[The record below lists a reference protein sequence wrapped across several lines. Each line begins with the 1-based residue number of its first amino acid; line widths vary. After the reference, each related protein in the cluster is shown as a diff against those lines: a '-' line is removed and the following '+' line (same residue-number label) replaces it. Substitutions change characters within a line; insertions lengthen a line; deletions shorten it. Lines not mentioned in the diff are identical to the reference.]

1 MKPAV
6 VWAYAVALAA
16 SAVAWLAPEFITGL
30 AGDAGLDVLQ
40 LTGLLVWGVG
50 ALALVILGLHWLSTP
65 SAIRSRLWRQ
75 MQF

>member
-30 AGDAGLDVLQ
+30 AGDAGLDALQ
-40 LTGLLVWGVG
+40 LIGLVVWGLG
-50 ALALVILGLHWLSTP
+50 ALALILLASQWLSVPT
-65 SAIRSRLWRQ
+65 AIRRSLWRQ
-75 MQF
+75 KQF

>member
-30 AGDAGLDVLQ
+30 VGDTGSDALQ
-40 LTGLLVWGVG
+40 LVGLLVWGVG
-50 ALALVILGLHWLSTP
+50 ALALVILGLQWLSTP
-65 SAIRSRLWRQ
+65 PAVRRGLWRQ
-75 MQF
+75 KRY